1 MSKTGWRHRFLK
13 GRERNEGIVLPG
25 HAIFDML
32 GMEVYMPRLIG
43 IICLLLSAGVWAAS
57 DTQVFK
63 LFHKKQWGEALMRSE
78 QFQQKNPDDQQAKF
92 VLGVAQMYNGNL
104 VQARAVFEEL
114 REKNPNVA
122 ALHNNLGVILLA
134 EGKVSDARKMFVETL
149 RLDSRHT
156 NARKNMALLGGT
168 TGKIS
173 VTNANV
179 DKRGLEFTVP
189 IPGSERRMR
198 EVEGESSTLEQS
210 TAAPVEVK
218 PTQSNP
224 GVIGSAKENVVVS
237 KRENNPF
244 NEEVK
249 RQVFDALNQW
259 VGSWA
264 AQDVDTYLGMYSP
277 DFVPSNGRTRAEW
290 EQQRR
295 VRISNKNQIRIEA
308 VDVVLEVGSSTAVVA
323 TFQQHYRADVLNEIS
338 NKMLVFIR
346 DSETSTAWKI
356 VDERT
361 GY

>member
-1 MSKTGWRHRFLK
+1 
-13 GRERNEGIVLPG
+13 
-25 HAIFDML
+25 
-32 GMEVYMPRLIG
+32 MPRIIG
-43 IICLLLSAGVWAAS
+43 ILCLLLSAGVWAAT

-63 LFHKKQWGEALMRSE
+63 LFHKQQWADALALS
-78 QFQQKNPDDQQAKF
+78 QNFQQKNPDDAQAKF
-92 VLGVAQMYNGNL
+92 VLGVAQMYSGHL
-104 VQARAVFEEL
+104 GEARIIFEEL

-122 ALHNNLGVILLA
+122 SLPNNLGVILLA
-134 EGKVSDARKMFVETL
+134 EGKVGEARKLFAETL

-156 NARKNMALLGGT
+156 NARKNMALLVGV
-168 TGKIS
+168 TGKVA

-179 DKRGLEFTVP
+179 DKRGLDFVMV
-189 IPGSERRMR
+189 IPGSERKGR
-198 EVEGESSTLEQS
+198 EQEVSTVESSSPS
-210 TAAPVEVK
+210 TAVIPNK
-218 PTQSNP
+218 PTKSVP
-224 GVIGSAKENVVVS
+224 GVIGASKEKIAVS
-237 KRENNPF
+237 ERENNPF

-249 RQVFDALNQW
+249 RQVFDALNGW
-259 VGSWA
+259 VAAWA
-264 AQDVDTYLGMYSP
+264 AQDVDKYLGAYSP
-277 DFVPSNGRTRAEW
+277 DFVPGNGRTRAEW

-346 DSETSTAWKI
+346 DSETSNDWKI